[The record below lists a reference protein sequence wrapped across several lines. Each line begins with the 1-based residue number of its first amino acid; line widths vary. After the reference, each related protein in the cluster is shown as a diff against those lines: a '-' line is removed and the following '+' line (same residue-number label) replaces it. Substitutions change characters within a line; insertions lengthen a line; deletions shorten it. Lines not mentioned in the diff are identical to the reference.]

1 MANTPSENAFSRS
14 GAGRRRFSTVHCL
27 MRDQDRRIDHTI
39 IPNLP
44 PQHPQE
50 TIMDDKKRRFRREIS
65 TAKSPTQFCRD
76 SN

>member
-1 MANTPSENAFSRS
+1 MRS
-14 GAGRRRFSTVHCL
+14 GVALARAHRSSTVHCL
-27 MRDQDRRIDHTI
+27 MSDQGRRIDHTI

-50 TIMDDKKRRFRREIS
+50 AVMDDKKRRFLREIS